1 MNHSKIEFEIN
12 EINKCIINLNKNIN
26 SIDKQIS
33 KNIIF
38 EYI

>member
-26 SIDKQIS
+26 SIDKQI
-33 KNIIF
+33 KNI
-38 EYI
+38 